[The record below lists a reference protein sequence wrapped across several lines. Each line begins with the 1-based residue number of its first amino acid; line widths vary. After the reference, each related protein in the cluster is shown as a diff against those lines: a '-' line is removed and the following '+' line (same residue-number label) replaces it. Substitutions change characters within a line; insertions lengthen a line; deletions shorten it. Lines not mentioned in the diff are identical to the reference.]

1 LQKPSLVPLTQEEVF
16 ERFPRTVAVIEKGRA
31 QNLHFGVTV
40 SVRLDGS
47 PLADFSVGD
56 TPDGQPLD
64 FQQLLPWLSAG
75 KPLTAVAVLREIERG
90 RLQLDRPVADVIPEF
105 ASKGKEQVTLKHL
118 LTHTAG
124 LDTTP
129 VGWPQA
135 PWKTIIDRICDRGIR
150 EGFEVGTNAAY
161 DPARSWFILGE
172 LLRRVDGRMP
182 HEIVQDDICRPLGMN
197 STWIAMNHEEYSA
210 NAERISKVA
219 ARDEHGGLKQTH
231 TWIESFWTAPS
242 PGSSTRG
249 PVHELA
255 LFYEMLLSG
264 GSLNGVRIL
273 GTESVQ
279 LMTSRHREGLF
290 DSTFQHKVDFGLGV
304 LVDSNHYGPETVP
317 YGFGRY
323 ASSTSFGH
331 GGAQTSIGFCDP
343 ERQLVVAWV
352 ANGAPGEAQHNR
364 RNRELNSAI
373 YLDLGFG
380 DDA

>member
-1 LQKPSLVPLTQEEVF
+1 MPLTQEEVS
-16 ERFPRTVAVIEKGRA
+16 ERFPRTAAAIEKGRR

-40 SVRLDGS
+40 SIRLDGS
-47 PLADFSVGD
+47 ALADFSLGE
-56 TPDGQPLD
+56 TPDGHPLD
-64 FQQLLPWLSAG
+64 SGFLLPWLSAG
-75 KPLTAVAVLREIERG
+75 KPLTAVAVLREVERG
-90 RLQLDRPVADVIPEF
+90 RLHLDRPVADVIPEF
-105 ASKGKEQVTLKHL
+105 ATTGKEVVTLRHL

-150 EGFEVGTNAAY
+150 DGFEVGESAAY
-161 DPARSWFILGE
+161 DPARSWFVLGE

-182 HEIVQDDICRPLGMN
+182 HEIVQNDICRPIGMA
-197 STWIAMNHEEYSA
+197 STWIAMTHAEYEVNA
-210 NAERISKVA
+210 NRIAKVA
-219 ARDEHGGLKQTH
+219 ARDERGGLKQTH
-231 TWIESFWTAPS
+231 AWTEDFWTAPS

-255 LFYEMLLSG
+255 LFYEMLLRG

-273 GTESVQ
+273 GPEMVS
-279 LMTSRHREGLF
+279 LMTSRQREGLF
-290 DSTFQHKVDFGLGV
+290 DATFQHKVDFGLGV
-304 LVDSNHYGPETVP
+304 LVDSNRYGAETVP
-317 YGFGRY
+317 YGFGLY
-323 ASSTSFGH
+323 SSPNSFGH

-352 ANGAPGEAQHNR
+352 ANGAPGEPQHNR

>member
-1 LQKPSLVPLTQEEVF
+1 LQKPTLVPLTQEEVF
-16 ERFPRTVAVIEKGRA
+16 ERFPRTAAVIEKGRG
-31 QNLHFGVTV
+31 QNLHFGVAV
-40 SVRLDGS
+40 SIRLEGES
-47 PLADFSVGD
+47 LADFSLGS
-56 TPDGQPLD
+56 TPEGQPLD
-64 FQQLLPWLSAG
+64 AGCLLPWLSAG
-75 KPLTAVAVLREIERG
+75 KPLTAVAILREVERG
-90 RLQLDRPVADVIPEF
+90 RLRLDQPVAEVIPEF
-105 ASKGKEQVTLKHL
+105 AANGKEEVTLKHL

-135 PWKTIIDRICDRGIR
+135 PWGTIIDRICERGIR
-150 EGFEVGTNAAY
+150 EGFEVGQNAAY

-182 HEIVQDDICRPLGMN
+182 HEIVQDDICRPIGMT
-197 STWIAMNHEEYSA
+197 STWIAMSSDEYAA
-210 NAERISKVA
+210 NADRIAKVA
-219 ARDEHGGLKQTH
+219 ARDMHGTLKQTH
-231 TWIESFWTAPS
+231 NWTESFWTAPS

-255 LFYEMLLSG
+255 LFYEMLLFG
-264 GSLNGVRIL
+264 GERNGIRLLQPETVA
-273 GTESVQ
+273 
-279 LMTSRHREGLF
+279 LMTSRQREGMF
-290 DSTFQHKVDFGLGV
+290 DSTFQHKVDFGLG
-304 LVDSNHYGPETVP
+304 LLIDSNRYGPETVP

-323 ASSTSFGH
+323 SSSYSFGH

-373 YLDLGFG
+373 SLDLGFG